1 MTILSGSSLILDE
14 YNVDVFIASDTKN
27 HLFDIPYTI
36 YYDGDKVSIFN
47 YKILRYST
55 NTKVDI
61 KFNDMIIRILIGT
74 EIGVPE
80 NYVKA
85 IPDLFICFEKT
96 NYPAKFFYR
105 KAQMWIGAQIS
116 KVNVFGHIIYSGTT
130 NRMVFTSENENG
142 ILFEGTTHVILESE
156 THKGRTEK

>member
-85 IPDLFICFEKT
+85 IPDLFICFENKL
-96 NYPAKFFYR
+96 
-105 KAQMWIGAQIS
+105 S
-116 KVNVFGHIIYSGTT
+116 C
-130 NRMVFTSENENG
+130 E
-142 ILFEGTTHVILESE
+142 ILLQKGSDVDRRSDFESE
-156 THKGRTEK
+156 CVWTYHIQWYDK